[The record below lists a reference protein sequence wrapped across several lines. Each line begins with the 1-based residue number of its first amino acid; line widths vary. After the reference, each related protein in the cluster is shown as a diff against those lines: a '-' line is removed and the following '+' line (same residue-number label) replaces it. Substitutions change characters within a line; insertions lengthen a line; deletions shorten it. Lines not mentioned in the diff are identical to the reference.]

1 MDRPPQPTRREA
13 GPFGATPLTTADLRT
28 KAIDTA
34 RVGVRSSV
42 AGITYAQAAERAV
55 EVAGTEDLEQI
66 ALWWIREKLDAG
78 MFLASDWFGEA
89 SDLPLELGPQN
100 AADVVARAA
109 EIWHD
114 VVLEAIRYAEEHPDP
129 EE

>member
-1 MDRPPQPTRREA
+1 MDRPPQPSRREEGPVGA
-13 GPFGATPLTTADLRT
+13 GLLTPADLRA

-55 EVAGTEDLEQI
+55 EVAGTDDLEQI

-78 MFLASDWFGEA
+78 TFLASDWFGEA
-89 SDLPLELGPQN
+89 SDLPLELGPEN
-100 AADVVARAA
+100 AACVVARAV
-109 EIWHD
+109 EMWHD
-114 VVLEAIRYAEEHPDP
+114 VVLVAIRYAEEHPDP

>member
-1 MDRPPQPTRREA
+1 MDRPPQPSRREE
-13 GPFGATPLTTADLRT
+13 GPLGASLLTPADLRA

-55 EVAGTEDLEQI
+55 EVAGTDDLEQI

-78 MFLASDWFGEA
+78 AFLASDWFGEA
-89 SDLPLELGPQN
+89 SDLPLELGPGN
-100 AADVVARAA
+100 AARVVAHAV
-109 EIWHD
+109 EVWHD